1 MQTLLVSIRNKTT
14 DIDICK
20 WNYIRYSNEFSNEEI
35 LIAFSFTLK
44 KETGLLKTF
53 KLIFEDQSN

>member
-35 LIAFSFTLK
+35 LIGFSFTLK
-44 KETGLLKTF
+44 KKTGSLKTF